1 MYVPNMGAVTLAEA
15 VSAATAA
22 KQNQN
27 PHHASAAGVSATA
40 GQDGQHHGSGEQRN
54 QNAFKLHFNS
64 PFNILIINML

>member
-27 PHHASAAGVSATA
+27 PNHASAAGISATA
-40 GQDGQHHGSGEQRN
+40 VGISAVSCTTTAGVAGATTGIAAAS
-54 QNAFKLHFNS
+54 AAACC
-64 PFNILIINML
+64 